1 MPPDEKPV
9 TPVNGVT
16 PTVEA
21 DLASDKAGEPRI
33 DTPLPPPPGTIVPTF
48 WQRESTKLA
57 LMVTLGLVISVL
69 KVLITGE
76 TLERETLAVSVE
88 TFVWAWAGAFGL
100 SRVSSDT
107 LKWK

>member
-1 MPPDEKPV
+1 MPPEDKIIPI
-9 TPVNGVT
+9 TGVT

-48 WQRESTKLA
+48 WQRESTKIA
-57 LMVTLGLVISVL
+57 LMVTLGLGISLL
-69 KVLITGE
+69 KMLISGDPIDKN
-76 TLERETLAVSVE
+76 TLAMSVE
-88 TFVWAWAGAFGL
+88 TLLWAWAGAFGF
-100 SRVSSDT
+100 SKISNDT